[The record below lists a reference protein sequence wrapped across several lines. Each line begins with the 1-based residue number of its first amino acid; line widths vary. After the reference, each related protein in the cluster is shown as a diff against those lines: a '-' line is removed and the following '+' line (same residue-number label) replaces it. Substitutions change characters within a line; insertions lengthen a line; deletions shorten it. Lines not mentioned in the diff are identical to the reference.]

1 MTEEQLAAVRLYTS
15 EEVVEKLALKL
26 TWLKNWITENRV
38 PHLRSGVD
46 RGVQFTAAQILEI
59 GRMLPEL
66 LGGRRGG
73 SLTGGTSAH
82 PERMGHPTSDSAGQL
97 LGDGERRSSPPAMP
111 PVVDI
116 SAWSQ
121 LRAHRPR
128 PRNT

>member
-15 EEVVEKLALKL
+15 EEVVEKLGLKP

-46 RGVQFTAAQILEI
+46 RGVQFTAAHILEI

-73 SLTGGTSAH
+73 SPASGTSAD
-82 PERMGHPTSDSAGQL
+82 PERTGRPTSDGARQQP
-97 LGDGERRSSPPAMP
+97 GDGQRRASPPAVP
-111 PVVDI
+111 SVVDI

>member
-15 EEVVEKLALKL
+15 EEVIEKLGLKP

-46 RGVQFTAAQILEI
+46 RGVQFTAAHILEI
-59 GRMLPEL
+59 GSMLPEL
-66 LGGRRGG
+66 LGGQRGG
-73 SLTGGTSAH
+73 GAAGAPQVWVGRLGKQTPQAVGDSRGRTGSGPTASA
-82 PERMGHPTSDSAGQL
+82 
-97 LGDGERRSSPPAMP
+97 P

-116 SAWSQ
+116 AAWSQ

-128 PRNT
+128 PRRT